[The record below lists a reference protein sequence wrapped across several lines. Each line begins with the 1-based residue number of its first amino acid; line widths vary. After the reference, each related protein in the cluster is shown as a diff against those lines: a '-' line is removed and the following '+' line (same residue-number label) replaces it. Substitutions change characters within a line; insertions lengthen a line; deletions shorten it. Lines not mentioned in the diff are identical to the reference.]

1 MNSNT
6 WTNLFAD
13 KIWYKRNNVRSLLER
28 EIEIV
33 EPKIDQLKK

>member
-1 MNSNT
+1 MKFDISEIT
-6 WTNLFAD
+6 F
-13 KIWYKRNNVRSLLER
+13 RSLLER